1 MNGSLETVELRR
13 AYGSFVAVDGV
24 DLTVG
29 PGARRALIG
38 PNGAGKTTLL
48 NLIAGTDRPTGGRI
62 LWEGR
67 DVTWHSQRRRF
78 RAGIGRTFQHPSVVP
93 GRTVLDNVLL
103 GAWHR
108 PATSRLRLPG
118 RTVREL
124 TGECRDILATL
135 GLADLAD
142 RQAGDLS
149 HGQRRMIDLATA
161 LAGRPRLLLLDEPA
175 AGLTDDGIA
184 ALLDALRELPET
196 VAVVLVEHNLDVVAA
211 FAHEVT
217 VLHHGRPLATGTPA
231 EVQADEAVREAYLG
245 RRKVTEAV

>member
-1 MNGSLETVELRR
+1 MSVVELE
-13 AYGSFVAVDGV
+13 GV
-24 DLTVG
+24 SVVRS
-29 PGARRALIG
+29 GATLLDDVSWRVEEDQRWVLIG

-62 LWEGR
+62 AWEGR
-67 DVTWHSQRRRF
+67 DITWHSQRRRF

-103 GAWHR
+103 GAWHASASRR
-108 PATSRLRLPG
+108 PRLPG
-118 RTVREL
+118 RTVRAL
-124 TGECRDILATL
+124 TGECRDTLAAL
-135 GLADLAD
+135 GLADLAN
-142 RQAGDLS
+142 RRAGDLS

-175 AGLTDDGIA
+175 AGLTDDGIVV
-184 ALLDALRELPET
+184 LLDALRGLPES
-196 VAVVLVEHNLDVVAA
+196 VAVVLVEHNLEVVAA
-211 FAHEVT
+211 FAQEVT

-245 RRKVTEAV
+245 RRTVTEAA